1 MKFLRSGYGRL
12 SRERLQLKRSADL
25 ELWFSDDGTQ
35 ERMPITDAD
44 MPPEWRK
51 RGREIIKEQQERK
64 KCSKKINGRQ
74 KTGNQA

>member
-1 MKFLRSGYGRL
+1 MKLLRPGYDRL
-12 SRERLQLKRSADL
+12 SRERLQLKCSADL

-44 MPPEWRK
+44 IPLEWRK
-51 RGREIIKEQQERK
+51 RAREIVKEQKERK
-64 KCSKKINGRQ
+64 KCSKKMTGRQ

>member
-1 MKFLRSGYGRL
+1 MKFLRPGYGRL

-44 MPPEWRK
+44 IPLEWRK
-51 RGREIIKEQQERK
+51 RGREIVKEQKKRK
-64 KCSKKINGRQ
+64 KCSKKITGRQ
-74 KTGNQA
+74 KTGN